1 MRARNEAQIEAE
13 LYRRDL
19 EEEIRLLKEE
29 QEREKAEW
37 IKSQAEAEKRY
48 AQALEEKINVKSQPH
63 LINISKGTWFLA
75 ISGTVELCLDLDGTL
90 LCLKTIIRSKFNWF
104 ECDFVATG
112 RYESRIWA

>member
-13 LYRRDL
+13 RDL

-37 IKSQAEAEKRY
+37 IKSQEEAEKRY

-63 LINISKGTWFLA
+63 LINISKGIWFYILV
-75 ISGTVELCLDLDGTL
+75 TRKNC
-90 LCLKTIIRSKFNWF
+90 F
-104 ECDFVATG
+104 
-112 RYESRIWA
+112 